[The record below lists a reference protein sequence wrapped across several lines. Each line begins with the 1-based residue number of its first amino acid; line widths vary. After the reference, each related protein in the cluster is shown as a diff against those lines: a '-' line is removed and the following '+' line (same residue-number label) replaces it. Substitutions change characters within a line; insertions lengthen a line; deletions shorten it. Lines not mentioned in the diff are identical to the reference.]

1 MLGFSIRLLK
11 EPTVIQIDEAV
22 SLCLRA
28 YEGDEG
34 LECLV
39 CGDMSLAE
47 PLFRAMVRA
56 TALEGEFY
64 VAVNDSEKILGLGL
78 WFGPGKDLFSTEQQ
92 RNLGFNDFLGRL
104 SPEAQTWWT
113 QTYPAKMGEFLSYHL
128 GPQGKSNSY
137 YLNCLATDPTF
148 QRRGVATQIVET
160 VFQKAIA
167 IENRLVLIAT
177 NAKTVCLDC
186 GVGMRYKA
194 DHKCRVNPS
203 SRPDKPPSAD
213 VSQVIGTLYTG
224 FKYELPASGTWLT
237 LA

>member
-1 MLGFSIRLLK
+1 MPGFSIRLLK
-11 EPTVIQIDEAV
+11 KPTATQIDEAV

-39 CGDMSLAE
+39 CGDMSLAD

-92 RNLGFNDFLGRL
+92 RKLGFNDFFGRL
-104 SPEAQTWWT
+104 SPEGQTWWT
-113 QTYPAKMGEFLSYHL
+113 QTYPAKMGEFLSHHL

-137 YLNCLATDPTF
+137 YLNCLATDPAF
-148 QRRGVATQIVET
+148 QRKGVAAQIVET

-167 IENRLVLIAT
+167 DENRLALIAT
-177 NAKTVCLDC
+177 NAKTVLIYESMGFQNKGHVSVDAPTSSVTCTLLTRD
-186 GVGMRYKA
+186 MR
-194 DHKCRVNPS
+194 
-203 SRPDKPPSAD
+203 DK
-213 VSQVIGTLYTG
+213 
-224 FKYELPASGTWLT
+224 
-237 LA
+237 